1 MALAVV
7 ISPRIEQRKNL
18 EAFFSQLPRL
28 GGLKTANILS
38 EGMLLIQQSSV
49 PDYVFLSDELEKS
62 ERGRFIKWIRSRKL
76 GNKTVFITICSA
88 QNTDS
93 ETLADHLAAGAHAVL
108 KEPINLQALQDVIL
122 VAKGVK
128 AQGTQVR
135 LKTAAGLFLSSAIDK
150 LTSESGVKVEQKD
163 IRTKVSEAINDF
175 KMLTG
180 MSLTLEAVRPT
191 DTGDGSGAR
200 LERYKGASRRVR
212 EIYEQRIA
220 GFISRI
226 FDKPKI

>member
-18 EAFFSQLPRL
+18 EGLFNQLPRL
-28 GGLKTANILS
+28 GGLKTANVLN
-38 EGMLLIQQSSV
+38 EGMLLIQQSSI
-49 PDYVFLSDELEKS
+49 PDFVFLSDELERS
-62 ERGRFIKWIRSRKL
+62 ERARFIQWIRSRKL
-76 GNKTVFITICSA
+76 GIKTIFITICSA
-88 QNTDS
+88 HNTNS
-93 ETLADHLAAGAHAVL
+93 ETLADHLAAGAHAIL
-108 KEPINLQALQDVIL
+108 KEPISIQALQDVI
-122 VAKGVK
+122 VIAKGVK
-128 AQGTQVR
+128 VQGTQTR

-150 LTSESGVKVEQKD
+150 LTSESGLTVEQKD
-163 IRTKVSEAINDF
+163 IKTKVAEAIKDF
-175 KMLTG
+175 KLLTG

-220 GFISRI
+220 GLISKI
-226 FDKPKI
+226 FDKPKA